1 MGAFD
6 PDIIYIRVHTEAVG
20 IQKKVPGGDMSIN
33 KYDEQ
38 KFWEEVDILFPD
50 IVKAITSLAKKS
62 YISITNLR
70 NGVTWWS
77 EKAME
82 YFGMQEN
89 YTIRGQEKSKRSI
102 HSDDLE
108 DFRRGFQERVAGK
121 NMDETW
127 EYRVR
132 DGSTYNR
139 ISARA
144 RMLNDKDGKPFVIVI
159 RYNNY
164 GISDEVDATT
174 GLHTEPALDREIRE
188 FLEES
193 GQGTLLKIGLDQF
206 SHINVMYGAAFS
218 DKILNCAAQELL
230 RLLKGKGYVYRLSG
244 AKFVISFKK
253 VSKEELQQIYDEIV
267 EVFENTEVEGKKIP
281 LKVSAGAIFMEPYM
295 KETNAVRSRL
305 TYALNHSRLEHHGE
319 LVIFNDEICGS
330 DENQF
335 ELIGVIHQC
344 ATHNFEGFR
353 MFYQPIAD
361 TKTGKIR
368 GMEALLRWELEP
380 YGMVSPGVFME
391 WLEQDPCIFDLG
403 NWILRT
409 ALTDVQKLRK
419 ETEGFFVNVN
429 VAAAQL
435 ERREF
440 RSAVMNILKE
450 TGAKPEEL
458 CLELTERCRD
468 LDIQFLRREVEFFHS
483 QGIKIALDD
492 FGTGNSSLSLAL
504 ELPFDELKVD
514 MSFIRDIK
522 QKPQNQ
528 AMVQSIVD
536 YARRT
541 NTETCIEG
549 IEDKEVSD
557 YIEKFGSTWQQG
569 YYYSKPVPIE
579 QFEEVLRKNETE
591 KDR

>member
-1 MGAFD
+1 
-6 PDIIYIRVHTEAVG
+6 
-20 IQKKVPGGDMSIN
+20 MSIN
-33 KYDEQ
+33 TYDEQ
-38 KFWEEVDILFPD
+38 KFWEEMDILFPD

-77 EKAME
+77 EKTME

-102 HSDDLE
+102 HPDDLE

-121 NMDETW
+121 NMDEPW

-144 RMLNDKDGKPFVIVI
+144 KMLNDKDGKPFVIVI

-230 RLLKGKGYVYRLSG
+230 RLLRGKGYVYRLSG

-253 VSKEELQQIYDEIV
+253 VSKEELQKIYDEIV
-267 EVFENTEVEGKKIP
+267 EAFENTEVEGKKIP

-319 LVIFNDEICGS
+319 LVIFNDEVCGS

-468 LDIQFLRREVEFFHS
+468 LDIHFLRGEVEFFHS

-492 FGTGNSSLSLAL
+492 FGTGFSSLSYLKK
-504 ELPFDELKVD
+504 LPINTLKID
-514 MSFIRDIK
+514 KSFTDTLLTDSATRIITE
-522 QKPQNQ
+522 
-528 AMVQSIVD
+528 SIVSMVKSLGFESI
-536 YARRT
+536 A
-541 NTETCIEG
+541 EG
-549 IEDKEVSD
+549 VEEEQQYKYLRAIGCD
-557 YIEKFGSTWQQG
+557 IIQG
-569 YYYSKPVPIE
+569 YLFGKPLSQEEIE
-579 QFEEVLRKNETE
+579 QLLQKMY
-591 KDR
+591 

>member
-1 MGAFD
+1 
-6 PDIIYIRVHTEAVG
+6 
-20 IQKKVPGGDMSIN
+20 MSIN
-33 KYDEQ
+33 TYDEQ
-38 KFWEEVDILFPD
+38 KFWEEMDILFPD

-77 EKAME
+77 EKTME

-102 HSDDLE
+102 HPDDLE

-121 NMDETW
+121 NMDEPW

-144 RMLNDKDGKPFVIVI
+144 KMLNDKDGKPFVIVI

-193 GQGTLLKIGLDQF
+193 GRGTLLKIGLDQF

-253 VSKEELQQIYDEIV
+253 VSKAELQQIYDEIV
-267 EVFENTEVEGKKIP
+267 ETFENTEVEGKKIP

-319 LVIFNDEICGS
+319 LVIFNDEVCGS

-468 LDIQFLRREVEFFHS
+468 LDIHFLRGEVEFFHS

-492 FGTGNSSLSLAL
+492 FGTGFSSLSYLKK
-504 ELPFDELKVD
+504 LPINTLKID
-514 MSFIRDIK
+514 KSFTDTLLTDSATRIITE
-522 QKPQNQ
+522 
-528 AMVQSIVD
+528 SIVSMVKSLGFESI
-536 YARRT
+536 A
-541 NTETCIEG
+541 EG
-549 IEDKEVSD
+549 VEEEQQYKYLRAIGCD
-557 YIEKFGSTWQQG
+557 IIQG
-569 YYYSKPVPIE
+569 YLFGKPLSQEEIE
-579 QFEEVLRKNETE
+579 QLLQKMY
-591 KDR
+591 

>member
-1 MGAFD
+1 MKTPTLGNPQNTIEILQKYNFNF
-6 PDIIYIRVHTEAVG
+6 
-20 IQKKVPGGDMSIN
+20 QKKFGQNFLIDEHVLDKIIRAAEITKDDYVLEIGPGIGTMTQYLACAAREVTAVEIDRALIPILEDTLKEYDNVSIIN
-33 KYDEQ
+33 EDILK
-38 KFWEEVDILFPD
+38 VDIAALAKEKNGGRPIKVVANLPYYITTPIIMGLFESHVPLES
-50 IVKAITSLAKKS
+50 ITVMVQKVEADSMQVGPGTKDYGALSLAVQYYARPKIVLNVPASCFMPRPNVDSAVIKLER
-62 YISITNLR
+62 YQKPPVEVLDEHLMFKI
-70 NGVTWWS
+70 
-77 EKAME
+77 
-82 YFGMQEN
+82 
-89 YTIRGQEKSKRSI
+89 IRASFNQ
-102 HSDDLE
+102 
-108 DFRRGFQERVAGK
+108 RRKTMMNSVGNSG
-121 NMDETW
+121 
-127 EYRVR
+127 
-132 DGSTYNR
+132 
-139 ISARA
+139 
-144 RMLNDKDGKPFVIVI
+144 
-159 RYNNY
+159 
-164 GISDEVDATT
+164 EV
-174 GLHTEPALDREIRE
+174 
-188 FLEES
+188 
-193 GQGTLLKIGLDQF
+193 
-206 SHINVMYGAAFS
+206 N
-218 DKILNCAAQELL
+218 
-230 RLLKGKGYVYRLSG
+230 
-244 AKFVISFKK
+244 
-253 VSKEELQQIYDEIV
+253 VSKEELQKIYDEIV
-267 EVFENTEVEGKKIP
+267 EAFENTEVEGKKIP

-305 TYALNHSRLEHHGE
+305 TYALSHSRLEHHGE
-319 LVIFNDEICGS
+319 LVIFNDEVCGS

-468 LDIQFLRREVEFFHS
+468 LDIHFLRGEVEFFHS

-536 YARRT
+536 YAKRT
-541 NTETCIEG
+541 NTEICIEG
-549 IEDKEVSD
+549 IENKEVSD
-557 YIEKFGSTWQQG
+557 YIEQFGATWQQG
-569 YYYSKPVPIE
+569 YYYSKPVPIDR
-579 QFEEVLRKNETE
+579 FEEVLHKKATE
-591 KDR
+591 KE

>member
-1 MGAFD
+1 
-6 PDIIYIRVHTEAVG
+6 
-20 IQKKVPGGDMSIN
+20 MSIN

-121 NMDETW
+121 NMDESW

>member
-1 MGAFD
+1 MLFSNCG
-6 PDIIYIRVHTEAVG
+6 HTVESA
-20 IQKKVPGGDMSIN
+20 GGDMSIN
-33 KYDEQ
+33 TYDEQ

-89 YTIRGQEKSKRSI
+89 YTIRGQEKSKRSL
-102 HSDDLE
+102 HPDDLE

-121 NMDETW
+121 NMDESW

-144 RMLNDKDGKPFVIVI
+144 KMLNDKDGKPFVIVI

-174 GLHTEPALDREIRE
+174 GLHTEPALDREIME

-193 GQGTLLKIGLDQF
+193 GQGALLKIGLDQF

-244 AKFVISFKK
+244 AKFVISFKN

-267 EVFENTEVEGKKIP
+267 ETFENTEVEGKKIP
-281 LKVSAGAIFMEPYM
+281 LKVSAGAIFMEHYM

-305 TYALNHSRLEHHGE
+305 TYALNHSRFEHHGE
-319 LVIFNDEICGS
+319 LVIFNDEVCGS

-440 RSAVMNILKE
+440 RNAVMNILKE

-468 LDIQFLRREVEFFHS
+468 LDIHFLRGEVEFFHS

-549 IEDKEVSD
+549 IENKEVSD
-557 YIEKFGSTWQQG
+557 YIEQFGATWQQG
-569 YYYSKPVPIE
+569 YYYSKPVPIDR
-579 QFEEVLRKNETE
+579 FEEVLRKQATE
-591 KDR
+591 KE

>member
-1 MGAFD
+1 
-6 PDIIYIRVHTEAVG
+6 
-20 IQKKVPGGDMSIN
+20 MSIN
-33 KYDEQ
+33 TYDEQ

-102 HSDDLE
+102 HPDDLE
-108 DFRRGFQERVAGK
+108 DFRRGFLERVAGK
-121 NMDETW
+121 NMDELW

-132 DGSTYNR
+132 DGSTYIR

-144 RMLNDKDGKPFVIVI
+144 KMLNDKDGKPFVIVI

-174 GLHTEPALDREIRE
+174 GLHTEPALDREIME

-193 GQGTLLKIGLDQF
+193 GQGALLKIGLDQF

-253 VSKEELQQIYDEIV
+253 VSKAELQQIYNEIV
-267 EVFENTEVEGKKIP
+267 EAFENTEVEGKKIP

-305 TYALNHSRLEHHGE
+305 TYALSHSRLEHHGE
-319 LVIFNDEICGS
+319 LVIFNDEVCGS

-368 GMEALLRWELEP
+368 RMEALLRWELEP

-450 TGAKPEEL
+450 TGARPEEL

-468 LDIQFLRREVEFFHS
+468 LDIHFLRGEVEFFHS

-549 IEDKEVSD
+549 IENKEVSD
-557 YIEKFGSTWQQG
+557 YIEQFGSTWQQG
-569 YYYSKPVPIE
+569 YYYSKPVPIDR
-579 QFEEVLRKNETE
+579 FEEVLREKSTE
-591 KDR
+591 KE

>member
-1 MGAFD
+1 
-6 PDIIYIRVHTEAVG
+6 
-20 IQKKVPGGDMSIN
+20 MSIN
-33 KYDEQ
+33 TYDEQ
-38 KFWEEVDILFPD
+38 KFWEEMDILFPD

-77 EKAME
+77 EKTME

-102 HSDDLE
+102 HPDDLE
-108 DFRRGFQERVAGK
+108 DFRRGFLERVAGK
-121 NMDETW
+121 NMDEPW

-132 DGSTYNR
+132 DGSTYIR

-144 RMLNDKDGKPFVIVI
+144 KMLNDKDGKPFVIVI

-174 GLHTEPALDREIRE
+174 GLHTEPALDREIME

-193 GQGTLLKIGLDQF
+193 GQGALLKIGLDQF

-253 VSKEELQQIYDEIV
+253 VSKAELQQIYNEIV
-267 EVFENTEVEGKKIP
+267 EAFENTEVEGKKIP

-305 TYALNHSRLEHHGE
+305 TYALSHSRLEHHGE
-319 LVIFNDEICGS
+319 LVIFNDEVCGS

-450 TGAKPEEL
+450 TGARPEEL

-468 LDIQFLRREVEFFHS
+468 LDIHFLRGEVEFFHS

-492 FGTGNSSLSLAL
+492 FGTGYSNFERIIGLPIDVIKFDRSLTILAGKNAESRYMVGSFSDIFKNSHYEILFEGVENEKDEDQCKQMNAL
-504 ELPFDELKVD
+504 YL
-514 MSFIRDIK
+514 
-522 QKPQNQ
+522 
-528 AMVQSIVD
+528 
-536 YARRT
+536 
-541 NTETCIEG
+541 
-549 IEDKEVSD
+549 
-557 YIEKFGSTWQQG
+557 QG
-569 YYYSKPVPIE
+569 YKYSKPIPIE
-579 QFEEVLRKNETE
+579 ELTRFLGRAV
-591 KDR
+591 

>member
-1 MGAFD
+1 MRIEG
-6 PDIIYIRVHTEAVG
+6 RVHTETVG

-33 KYDEQ
+33 TYDEQ

-102 HSDDLE
+102 HPDDLE
-108 DFRRGFQERVAGK
+108 DFRRGFRERVAGK
-121 NMDETW
+121 NMDEPW

-132 DGSTYNR
+132 DGSTYIR

-144 RMLNDKDGKPFVIVI
+144 KMLNDKDGKPFVIVI

-164 GISDEVDATT
+164 SISDEVDATT
-174 GLHTEPALDREIRE
+174 GLHTEPALDREIME

-193 GQGTLLKIGLDQF
+193 GQGALLKIGLDQF

-230 RLLKGKGYVYRLSG
+230 RLFKGKGYVYRLSG

-253 VSKEELQQIYDEIV
+253 VSKAELQQIYDEIV
-267 EVFENTEVEGKKIP
+267 ETFENTEVEGKKIP

-305 TYALNHSRLEHHGE
+305 TYALNHSRFEHHGE
-319 LVIFNDEICGS
+319 LVIFNDEVCGS

-353 MFYQPIAD
+353 VFYQPIAD

-403 NWILRT
+403 NWIFRT

-419 ETEGFFVNVN
+419 ETEDFFVNVN

-450 TGAKPEEL
+450 TGARPEEL

-468 LDIQFLRREVEFFHS
+468 LDIHFLRAEVEFFHS

-536 YARRT
+536 YAKRT

-549 IEDKEVSD
+549 IENKEVSD
-557 YIEKFGSTWQQG
+557 YIEQFGSTWQQG
-569 YYYSKPVPIE
+569 YYYSKPVPIDR
-579 QFEEVLRKNETE
+579 FEEVLREKSTE
-591 KDR
+591 KE

>member
-1 MGAFD
+1 
-6 PDIIYIRVHTEAVG
+6 
-20 IQKKVPGGDMSIN
+20 MSIN
-33 KYDEQ
+33 TYDEQ

-77 EKAME
+77 EKAIE

-102 HSDDLE
+102 HPDDLE
-108 DFRRGFQERVAGK
+108 DFRRGFRERVAGK
-121 NMDETW
+121 NMDKPW

-144 RMLNDKDGKPFVIVI
+144 KMLNDKDGKPFVIVI

-174 GLHTEPALDREIRE
+174 GLYTEPALDREIRE

-230 RLLKGKGYVYRLSG
+230 RLLRGKGYVYRFSG
-244 AKFVISFKK
+244 AKFVISFKN
-253 VSKEELQQIYDEIV
+253 VSKEELRQIYDEIV
-267 EVFENTEVEGKKIP
+267 EAFENTEVEGKKIP

-319 LVIFNDEICGS
+319 LVIFNDEVCGS

-468 LDIQFLRREVEFFHS
+468 LDIHFLRGEVEFFHS

-536 YARRT
+536 YAKRT

-549 IEDKEVSD
+549 IENKEVSD
-557 YIEKFGSTWQQG
+557 YIEQFGSTWQQG
-569 YYYSKPVPIE
+569 YYYSKPVPIDR
-579 QFEEVLRKNETE
+579 FEEVLREKSTE
-591 KDR
+591 KE

>member
-1 MGAFD
+1 
-6 PDIIYIRVHTEAVG
+6 
-20 IQKKVPGGDMSIN
+20 MSIN
-33 KYDEQ
+33 TYDEQ

-102 HSDDLE
+102 HPDDLE
-108 DFRRGFQERVAGK
+108 DFRRGFLERVAGK

-132 DGSTYNR
+132 DGSTYIR

-144 RMLNDKDGKPFVIVI
+144 KMLNDKDGKPFVIVI

-174 GLHTEPALDREIRE
+174 GLHTEPALDREIME

-193 GQGTLLKIGLDQF
+193 GQGALLKIGLDQF

-253 VSKEELQQIYDEIV
+253 VSKAELQQIYNEIV
-267 EVFENTEVEGKKIP
+267 EAFENTEVEGKKIP
-281 LKVSAGAIFMEPYM
+281 RKVSAGAIFMEPYM

-305 TYALNHSRLEHHGE
+305 TYALSHSRLEHHGE
-319 LVIFNDEICGS
+319 LVIFNDEVCGS

-450 TGAKPEEL
+450 TGARPEEL

-468 LDIQFLRREVEFFHS
+468 LDIHFLRGEVEFFHS

-549 IEDKEVSD
+549 IENKEVSD
-557 YIEKFGSTWQQG
+557 YIEQFGSTWQQG
-569 YYYSKPVPIE
+569 YYYSKPVPID
-579 QFEEVLRKNETE
+579 QFEEVLREKSTE
-591 KDR
+591 KE

>member
-1 MGAFD
+1 
-6 PDIIYIRVHTEAVG
+6 
-20 IQKKVPGGDMSIN
+20 MSIN

-77 EKAME
+77 EKTME

-102 HSDDLE
+102 HPDDLE

-121 NMDETW
+121 NMDEPW

-144 RMLNDKDGKPFVIVI
+144 KMLNDKDGKPFVIVI

-206 SHINVMYGAAFS
+206 SHINVMYGAAFA
-218 DKILNCAAQELL
+218 DNILNKVAQGLL
-230 RLLKGKGYVYRLSG
+230 HMVRNIGYAYRLSG
-244 AKFVISFKK
+244 AKFVLVFDKISKI
-253 VSKEELQQIYDEIV
+253 ELRDIFNFIEDALA
-267 EVFENTEVEGKKIP
+267 NTITVNGKRIPIKI
-281 LKVSAGAIFMEPYM
+281 SAGAIFLEPYM

-305 TYALNHSRLEHHGE
+305 TYAQNHSRYEHHSD
-319 LVIFNDEICGS
+319 LVIFNDEICGNN
-330 DENQF
+330 EKQF
-335 ELIGVIHQC
+335 ELIGLIHQC
-344 ATHNFEGFR
+344 ATSHFEGFR
-353 MFYQPIAD
+353 LFYQPIAD

-368 GMEALLRWELEP
+368 GMEALIRWELEP
-380 YGMVSPGVFME
+380 YGLISPGIFME
-391 WLEQDPCIFDLG
+391 WLEEDPCIFDLG

-409 ALTDVQKLRK
+409 ALKDIGRIRDKIPH
-419 ETEGFFVNVN
+419 FFVNVN
-429 VAAAQL
+429 ISAAQL
-435 ERREF
+435 SRKEF
-440 RSAVMNILKE
+440 RDSVMTILKE
-450 TGAKPEEL
+450 TGARPEEL

-468 LDIQFLRREVEFFHS
+468 LDVTFLKNEVNFFHS
-483 QGIKIALDD
+483 KGIKIALDD

-504 ELPFDELKVD
+504 ELPVDELKVD
-514 MSFIRDIK
+514 MSFIKDIE

-536 YARRT
+536 YANRT

-549 IEDKEVSD
+549 IENQEVSD
-557 YIEKFGSTWQQG
+557 YIHQFGATWYQG
-569 YYYSKPVPIE
+569 YFYSKPVPID
-579 QFEEVLRKNETE
+579 QFETLLDVPH
-591 KDR
+591 

>member
-1 MGAFD
+1 
-6 PDIIYIRVHTEAVG
+6 
-20 IQKKVPGGDMSIN
+20 MSIN

-549 IEDKEVSD
+549 IENKEVSD
-557 YIEKFGSTWQQG
+557 YIEQFGSTWQQG

>member
-1 MGAFD
+1 
-6 PDIIYIRVHTEAVG
+6 
-20 IQKKVPGGDMSIN
+20 MSIN
-33 KYDEQ
+33 TYDEQ

-102 HSDDLE
+102 HPDDLE
-108 DFRRGFQERVAGK
+108 DFRRGFLERVAGK
-121 NMDETW
+121 NMDEPR

-132 DGSTYNR
+132 DGSTYIR

-144 RMLNDKDGKPFVIVI
+144 KMLNDKDGKPFVIVI

-174 GLHTEPALDREIRE
+174 GLHTEPALDREIME

-193 GQGTLLKIGLDQF
+193 GQGALLKIGLDQF

-253 VSKEELQQIYDEIV
+253 VSKAELQQIYNEIV
-267 EVFENTEVEGKKIP
+267 EAFENTEVEGKKIP

-305 TYALNHSRLEHHGE
+305 TYALSHSRLEHHGE
-319 LVIFNDEICGS
+319 LVIFNDEVCGS

-450 TGAKPEEL
+450 TGARPEEL

-468 LDIQFLRREVEFFHS
+468 LDIHFLRGEVEFFHS

-549 IEDKEVSD
+549 IENKEVSD
-557 YIEKFGSTWQQG
+557 YIEQFGSTWQQG
-569 YYYSKPVPIE
+569 YYYSKPVPIDR
-579 QFEEVLRKNETE
+579 FEEVLREKSTE
-591 KDR
+591 KE

>member
-1 MGAFD
+1 
-6 PDIIYIRVHTEAVG
+6 
-20 IQKKVPGGDMSIN
+20 MSIN

-89 YTIRGQEKSKRSI
+89 YTIRGQEKSKRPI
-102 HSDDLE
+102 HPDDLE
-108 DFRRGFQERVAGK
+108 EFRRGFQERVAEK
-121 NMDETW
+121 NMDEPW

-144 RMLNDKDGKPFVIVI
+144 KMLKDKDGKPFVIVI

-253 VSKEELQQIYDEIV
+253 VSKAELQQIYDEIV
-267 EVFENTEVEGKKIP
+267 EAFENTKVEGKKIP

-380 YGMVSPGVFME
+380 YGIVSPGVFME

-468 LDIQFLRREVEFFHS
+468 LDIQFLRGEVDFFHS

-536 YARRT
+536 YAKRT

-549 IEDKEVSD
+549 IENKEVSD
-557 YIEKFGSTWQQG
+557 YIEQFGSTWQQG
-569 YYYSKPVPIE
+569 YYYSKPVPIDR
-579 QFEEVLRKNETE
+579 FEEVLREKSTE
-591 KDR
+591 KE

>member
-1 MGAFD
+1 
-6 PDIIYIRVHTEAVG
+6 
-20 IQKKVPGGDMSIN
+20 MSIN
-33 KYDEQ
+33 TYDEQ

-102 HSDDLE
+102 HPDDLE
-108 DFRRGFQERVAGK
+108 DFRRRFLERVAGK
-121 NMDETW
+121 NMDEPW

-132 DGSTYNR
+132 DGSTYIR

-144 RMLNDKDGKPFVIVI
+144 KMLNDKDGKPFVIVI

-174 GLHTEPALDREIRE
+174 GLHTEPALDREIME

-193 GQGTLLKIGLDQF
+193 GQGALLKIGLDQF

-253 VSKEELQQIYDEIV
+253 VSKAELQQIYNEIV
-267 EVFENTEVEGKKIP
+267 EAFENTEVEGKKIP

-305 TYALNHSRLEHHGE
+305 TYALSHSRLEHHGE
-319 LVIFNDEICGS
+319 LVIFNDEVCGS

-450 TGAKPEEL
+450 TGARPEEL

-468 LDIQFLRREVEFFHS
+468 LDIHFLRGEVEFFHS

-549 IEDKEVSD
+549 IENKEVSD
-557 YIEKFGSTWQQG
+557 YIEQFGSTWQQG
-569 YYYSKPVPIE
+569 YYYSKPVPIDR
-579 QFEEVLRKNETE
+579 FEEVLREKSTE
-591 KDR
+591 KE

>member
-1 MGAFD
+1 
-6 PDIIYIRVHTEAVG
+6 
-20 IQKKVPGGDMSIN
+20 MSIN
-33 KYDEQ
+33 TYDEQ

-102 HSDDLE
+102 HPDDLE
-108 DFRRGFQERVAGK
+108 DFRRGFLEIVAGK
-121 NMDETW
+121 NMDEPW
-127 EYRVR
+127 EYRVS

-144 RMLNDKDGKPFVIVI
+144 KMLNDKDGKPFVIVI

-218 DKILNCAAQELL
+218 DKILNCVAQELL

-244 AKFVISFKK
+244 AKFVISFKN

-267 EVFENTEVEGKKIP
+267 EAFENTEVEGKKIP

-305 TYALNHSRLEHHGE
+305 TYALNHSRFEHHGE
-319 LVIFNDEICGS
+319 LVIFNDEVCGS

-409 ALTDVQKLRK
+409 ALTDVQKFRK

-440 RSAVMNILKE
+440 RNAVMNILKE

-468 LDIQFLRREVEFFHS
+468 LDIHFLRGEVEFFHS

-549 IEDKEVSD
+549 IENKEVSD

-569 YYYSKPVPIE
+569 YYYSKPVPIDR
-579 QFEEVLRKNETE
+579 FEEVLRKQATE
-591 KDR
+591 KE

>member
-1 MGAFD
+1 
-6 PDIIYIRVHTEAVG
+6 
-20 IQKKVPGGDMSIN
+20 MSIN
-33 KYDEQ
+33 TYDEQ

-102 HSDDLE
+102 HPDDLE
-108 DFRRGFQERVAGK
+108 DFRRGFRGRVAGK
-121 NMDETW
+121 NMDEPW

-132 DGSTYNR
+132 DGSTYIR

-144 RMLNDKDGKPFVIVI
+144 KMLNDKDGKPFVIVI

-174 GLHTEPALDREIRE
+174 GLHTEPALDREIME

-193 GQGTLLKIGLDQF
+193 GQGALLKIGLDQF

-253 VSKEELQQIYDEIV
+253 VSKAELQQIYNEIV
-267 EVFENTEVEGKKIP
+267 EAFENTEVEGKKIP

-305 TYALNHSRLEHHGE
+305 TYALSHSRLEHHGE
-319 LVIFNDEICGS
+319 LVIFNDEVCGS

-468 LDIQFLRREVEFFHS
+468 LDIHFLRGEVEFFHS

-536 YARRT
+536 YAKRT
-541 NTETCIEG
+541 NTEICIEG
-549 IEDKEVSD
+549 IENKEVSD
-557 YIEKFGSTWQQG
+557 YIEQFGSTWQQG
-569 YYYSKPVPIE
+569 YYYSKPVPIDR
-579 QFEEVLRKNETE
+579 FEEVLREKSTE
-591 KDR
+591 KE

>member
-1 MGAFD
+1 
-6 PDIIYIRVHTEAVG
+6 
-20 IQKKVPGGDMSIN
+20 MSIN
-33 KYDEQ
+33 TYDEQ

-89 YTIRGQEKSKRSI
+89 YTIRGQEKSKRPI
-102 HSDDLE
+102 HPDDLE
-108 DFRRGFQERVAGK
+108 EFRRGFQERVAEK
-121 NMDETW
+121 NMDEPW

-144 RMLNDKDGKPFVIVI
+144 KMLNDKDGKPFVIVI

-230 RLLKGKGYVYRLSG
+230 RLFKGKGYVYRLSG

-253 VSKEELQQIYDEIV
+253 VSKAELQQIYDEIV
-267 EVFENTEVEGKKIP
+267 EAFENTEVEGKKIP

-468 LDIQFLRREVEFFHS
+468 LDIHFLRGEVEFFHS

-536 YARRT
+536 YAKRT

-549 IEDKEVSD
+549 IENKEVSD
-557 YIEKFGSTWQQG
+557 YIEQFGSTWQQG
-569 YYYSKPVPIE
+569 YYYSKPVPIDR
-579 QFEEVLRKNETE
+579 FEEVLRKKATE
-591 KDR
+591 KE

>member
-1 MGAFD
+1 MH
-6 PDIIYIRVHTEAVG
+6 IETVG
-20 IQKKVPGGDMSIN
+20 KQKKVPGGDMSIN
-33 KYDEQ
+33 TYDEQ

-89 YTIRGQEKSKRSI
+89 YTIRGQEKSKRSL
-102 HSDDLE
+102 HPDD
-108 DFRRGFQERVAGK
+108 
-121 NMDETW
+121 
-127 EYRVR
+127 
-132 DGSTYNR
+132 
-139 ISARA
+139 
-144 RMLNDKDGKPFVIVI
+144 
-159 RYNNY
+159 
-164 GISDEVDATT
+164 
-174 GLHTEPALDREIRE
+174 
-188 FLEES
+188 LEES
-193 GQGTLLKIGLDQF
+193 GQGALLKIGLDQF

-253 VSKEELQQIYDEIV
+253 VSKAELQQIYDEIIDA
-267 EVFENTEVEGKKIP
+267 FENTEVEGKKIP

-319 LVIFNDEICGS
+319 LVIFNDEVCGS

-391 WLEQDPCIFDLG
+391 WLEEDPCIFDLG

-468 LDIQFLRREVEFFHS
+468 LDIHFLRGEVEFFHS

-549 IEDKEVSD
+549 IENKEVSD

-569 YYYSKPVPIE
+569 YYYSKPVPID
-579 QFEEVLRKNETE
+579 QFEEVLREKATE
-591 KDR
+591 KE

>member
-1 MGAFD
+1 MRFSD
-6 PDIIYIRVHTEAVG
+6 LLT
-20 IQKKVPGGDMSIN
+20 MSVN
-33 KYDEQ
+33 
-38 KFWEEVDILFPD
+38 
-50 IVKAITSLAKKS
+50 
-62 YISITNLR
+62 NL
-70 NGVTWWS
+70 
-77 EKAME
+77 
-82 YFGMQEN
+82 
-89 YTIRGQEKSKRSI
+89 
-102 HSDDLE
+102 
-108 DFRRGFQERVAGK
+108 FRRKLRTFLTVLGVVIGTASIVVMVSIGIGLKEFTIKQYSSYGSLTAIQVYNYDNGNSSDKK
-121 NMDETW
+121 NPEDSFMTDETMKTF
-127 EYRVR
+127 EKIPHVTSAYPDLNLNVIMRQGVYEGNVQLHGIPLGAMKNIKLGE
-132 DGSTYNR
+132 GSLPT
-139 ISARA
+139 AET
-144 RMLNDKDGKPFVIVI
+144 KDMEMVVGNMVAQ
-159 RYNNY
+159 N
-164 GISDEVDATT
+164 
-174 GLHTEPALDREIRE
+174 
-188 FLEES
+188 
-193 GQGTLLKIGLDQF
+193 F
-206 SHINVMYGAAFS
+206 SNA
-218 DKILNCAAQELL
+218 KT
-230 RLLKGKGYVYRLSG
+230 GKGYWDTGEMPDIDFINKPMFTIFDTDAYYQSKGNSSGEDGSQKVAAPKKYMMKTAGMVAGGPEDWSDYSYGVYVDLN
-244 AKFVISFKK
+244 KLKTQLKQIFKK
-253 VSKEELQQIYDEIV
+253 KPIPGQPTNKKGKPYNYFVYEEATVNVDDMDHVI
-267 EVFENTEVEGKKIP
+267 EVQK
-281 LKVSAGAIFMEPYM
+281 AISNMGY
-295 KETNAVRSRL
+295 
-305 TYALNHSRLEHHGE
+305 
-319 LVIFNDEICGS
+319 
-330 DENQF
+330 
-335 ELIGVIHQC
+335 
-344 ATHNFEGFR
+344 
-353 MFYQPIAD
+353 
-361 TKTGKIR
+361 
-368 GMEALLRWELEP
+368 EAN
-380 YGMVSPGVFME
+380 SQME

-468 LDIQFLRREVEFFHS
+468 LDIHFLRGEVEFFHS

-579 QFEEVLRKNETE
+579 QFEEVLREKATE
-591 KDR
+591 KE

>member
-1 MGAFD
+1 MGIQNESARRGAFTKD
-6 PDIIYIRVHTEAVG
+6 KD
-20 IQKKVPGGDMSIN
+20 IN

-38 KFWEEVDILFPD
+38 KFWEEMDIRFPD
-50 IVKAITSLAKKS
+50 IVKAITSLSKKS

-70 NGVTWWS
+70 TGVTWWS
-77 EKAME
+77 EKAMD
-82 YFGMQEN
+82 YFGLKGN
-89 YTIRGQEKSKRSI
+89 YTIRGTEKSQKQV
-102 HSDDLE
+102 HPDDLDE
-108 DFRRGFQERVAGK
+108 FRRGFRERVAGEHL
-121 NMDETW
+121 DEPW
-127 EYRVR
+127 EYRIR

-139 ISARA
+139 ISAMA
-144 RMLNDKDGKPFVIVI
+144 KMLYDGEGKPFVIVI

-174 GLHTEPALDREIRE
+174 GLHTEPALNREIEE
-188 FLEES
+188 FLEDNR
-193 GQGTLLKIGLDQF
+193 QAALLKLGLNQF
-206 SHINVMYGAAFS
+206 SHINVMYGATFS
-218 DKILNCAAQELL
+218 DKILNNAAQELIH
-230 RLLKGKGYVYRLSG
+230 LLQGRGYVYRLSG
-244 AKFVISFKK
+244 AKFVISFKTIT
-253 VSKEELQQIYDEIV
+253 KEELQQTYDLIV
-267 EVFENTEVEGKKIP
+267 ESFENMTVEGKRIP
-281 LKVSAGAIFMEPYM
+281 LKVSAGAIYIEPYM
-295 KETNAVRSRL
+295 KETNAIRSRL
-305 TYALNHSRLEHHGE
+305 TYALNHSRSEHHGE
-319 LVIFNDEICGS
+319 LVIFNDEVCGS

-335 ELIGVIHQC
+335 ELIGIIHQC

-361 TKTGKIR
+361 TQTGKIR
-368 GMEALLRWELEP
+368 GMEALIRWELEP
-380 YGMVSPGVFME
+380 YGLVSPGVFME

-409 ALTDVQKLRK
+409 ALTDVQKLR
-419 ETEGFFVNVN
+419 EEVPGFFVNVN

-468 LDIQFLRREVEFFHS
+468 LDIDFLRREVEFFHAR
-483 QGIKIALDD
+483 GIKVALDD
-492 FGTGNSSLSLAL
+492 FGTGNSSLGLAL
-504 ELPFDELKVD
+504 DLPFDELKVD
-514 MSFIRDIK
+514 MSFIRNIR

-536 YARRT
+536 YAKRT

-549 IEDKEVSD
+549 IENKEVSD
-557 YIEKFGSTWQQG
+557 YIKQFGATWHQG
-569 YYYSKPVPIE
+569 YYYSKPVPID
-579 QFEEVLRKNETE
+579 QFEEVVRKKTTE